1 MQFVVERAVRSKQKA
16 RIAGVG
22 VAGSGKTMSFLR
34 MACTMARLEE
44 GRALCIDS
52 EAGKS
57 RMYGQAEVMD
67 ELLDFDCIV
76 LQEFAPLQYVAA
88 LEYAAKLGYKAV
100 VVDSLSHAWMGKGG
114 ALEMVDEIAM
124 RSRSGSDS
132 RTGWRTVSPQHNQLV
147 DALVRAPYHLLVTM
161 RAKTEYVTEKDDRGR
176 TFQKKI
182 GLQPVQREGLEFEFD
197 VCGDFDLDTNTF
209 MIGKTRLPFLKG
221 KTFVKPGR
229 ELAEQIHGWL
239 SSPDAA
245 KSTAKAA
252 PAPEAPPV
260 VEKAEPVTAR
270 AEAHAAFIAMV
281 GAASNVEEY
290 THCSQEYV
298 GNKGLFSP
306 TQLSDQMKAL
316 RVKHD
321 ELKAAQQAATTN
333 GASA

>member
-147 DALVRAPYHLLVTM
+147 DALVRAPFHLLVTM

-252 PAPEAPPV
+252 PDV
-260 VEKAEPVTAR
+260 VEKAEPVGAR
-270 AEAHAAFIAMV
+270 AEAHALFIAMV

-290 THCSQEYV
+290 TECSKKYV
-298 GNKGLFSP
+298 SSKDLFSS

-316 RVKHD
+316 RQKHD
-321 ELKAAQQAATTN
+321 ELKAAQQVSTN